1 MNFQVLRG
9 AIFAFVDGLEE
20 RVLDGMED
28 VERTVTNLVETGVV
42 AIRET
47 MGIFSGL
54 IFNSTSTIISEAFN
68 LFRAGLAVV
77 LGRPAEDEE
86 GN

>member
-9 AIFAFVDGLEE
+9 VIFTFVDGLEK
-20 RVLDGMED
+20 RILDGVD
-28 VERTVTNLVETGVV
+28 DIERTVSVLIDV
-42 AIRET
+42 AVDTISE
-47 MGIFSGL
+47 L
-54 IFNSTSTIISEAFN
+54 IFNSAATIINEAFN
-68 LFRAGLAVV
+68 LFRAGLAVI

>member
-9 AIFAFVDGLEE
+9 VIFTFVDGLEK
-20 RVLDGMED
+20 RILDGVD
-28 VERTVTNLVETGVV
+28 DIERTVSVLIDV
-42 AIRET
+42 AVDTI
-47 MGIFSGL
+47 SGL
-54 IFNSTSTIISEAFN
+54 IFNSAATIINEAFN
-68 LFRAGLAVV
+68 LFRAGLAVI